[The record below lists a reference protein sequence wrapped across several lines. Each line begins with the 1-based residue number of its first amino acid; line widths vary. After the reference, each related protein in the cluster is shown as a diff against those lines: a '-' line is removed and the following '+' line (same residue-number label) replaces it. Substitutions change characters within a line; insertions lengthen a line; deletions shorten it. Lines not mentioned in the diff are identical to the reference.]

1 MQNLWVTAKAVLR
14 EKFTVTKYYLK
25 KQEIS
30 QINNVNIH
38 LKQLEEERRKPN
50 VSRRKKIIK
59 IKVNNEINEVEMKKI
74 IAKISKSW
82 FFEKNELGKCLV
94 RLFKKKQEKTQINK
108 IRNEKG
114 EFTIVATEI
123 QKIISD
129 YYEHFIL

>member
-59 IKVNNEINEVEMKKI
+59 IKVNNEINEVE
-74 IAKISKSW
+74 W
-82 FFEKNELGKCLV
+82 LTVLEKNSE
-94 RLFKKKQEKTQINK
+94 
-108 IRNEKG
+108 
-114 EFTIVATEI
+114 
-123 QKIISD
+123 
-129 YYEHFIL
+129 Y

>member
-74 IAKISKSW
+74 IAKINEAKSQ
-82 FFEKNELGKCLV
+82 FFVKINEIDKSLA
-94 RLFKKKQEKTQINK
+94 RLIKKKDDSHQ
-108 IRNEKG
+108 
-114 EFTIVATEI
+114 
-123 QKIISD
+123 
-129 YYEHFIL
+129 